1 LGQDSMQMIITFQ
14 SAISKA
20 FKFTRELFSK
30 KSLKK
35 FIIMINN
42 PEHSDGLKA
51 LSAAAG
57 IFVGIIPVWGLQT
70 LAAVFIAMIFRLN
83 KALVLLFSQV
93 SLPPLLPLVVLLSY
107 RSGRIWVNDLSLITT
122 KTETSVNGVRLH
134 LLQYIY
140 GSLTLAP
147 VLSLVTGVAT
157 FVVLKSIKLA
167 KQGLEIS

>member
-1 LGQDSMQMIITFQ
+1 
-14 SAISKA
+14 
-20 FKFTRELFSK
+20 
-30 KSLKK
+30 
-35 FIIMINN
+35 
-42 PEHSDGLKA
+42 
-51 LSAAAG
+51 
-57 IFVGIIPVWGLQT
+57 
-70 LAAVFIAMIFRLN
+70 
-83 KALVLLFSQV
+83 
-93 SLPPLLPLVVLLSY
+93 LLPLVVLLSY